1 MKKPLL
7 FIFTLLSTGLYAQEH
22 FSGINTSQRT
32 GVLNA
37 AINPAELTNLKN
49 KFEVNVL
56 NFSINASNNK
66 VSIGDLF
73 QSDTDFEEI
82 IFSGDEPVNMTV
94 DLEILGP
101 SLAFKYENWAFAFT
115 TAAKLKSDIVDVDT
129 GLGRALTTESDAL
142 SIVNEYINTDYNQR
156 VSGTSW
162 GEIGFSVARDIYETD
177 VHKFS
182 GGVTFKLLFPGSYAN
197 IAADKFTGTIQ
208 LGTGINTG
216 DVVMTNAST
225 QLNLAYSGSLA
236 DGFDSSNFTNFFAG
250 GLNGFSTDIGINY
263 RWKDVNSDDGEYRV
277 NAGISIRNLGS
288 MTFNDDNNES
298 TNYKLEV
305 TGSEEFNLSQF
316 EGADGFDEIEAILN
330 DPANSAYVT
339 AEEPSS
345 DFKIKTPATLSMYAD
360 VKLLLNFHITG
371 FLQQKL
377 NESNDNNRIAAQN
390 VFTITPRY
398 SGKLFEVFAPLS
410 STEISGFTAGLGFRI
425 GGFYIGSGS
434 VVTAIVSDAKQADA
448 YLGFRFGF

>member
-1 MKKPLL
+1 MKRPLL

-32 GVLNA
+32 GILNA
-37 AINPAELTNLKN
+37 VVNPAELTNLKN

-56 NFSINASNNK
+56 NFSINVSNNK
-66 VSIGDLF
+66 VKFSDLVGKN
-73 QSDTDFEEI
+73 TDFEEV
-82 IFSGDEPVNMTV
+82 IFSGDEPVNMTA
-94 DLEILGP
+94 DLEMLGP
-101 SLAFKYENWAFAFT
+101 AFAFKYEKWAFAIT
-115 TAAKLKSDIVDVDT
+115 TGAKLKSDIVDVDT

-142 SIVNEYINTDYNQR
+142 SIVSEYINTDYNQK

-162 GEIGFSVARDIYETD
+162 GEIGFSVARDIFETD
-177 VHKFS
+177 AHKFS

-197 IAADKFTGTIQ
+197 IAADKFVGTIG
-208 LGTGINTG
+208 LGTGVNTG
-216 DVVMTNAST
+216 DVVMTDAST

-236 DGFDSSNFTNFFAG
+236 DGFESSNFTNFFAG
-250 GLNGFSTDIGINY
+250 GLNGFSTDIGFNY
-263 RWKDVNSDDGEYRV
+263 RWIDENSDDGEYRI
-277 NAGISIRNLGS
+277 NAGISVRNLGS
-288 MTFNDDNNES
+288 MTFNDENNES
-298 TNYKLEV
+298 TNYQLEV
-305 TGSEEFNLSQF
+305 TGIEEFNLSQF

-339 AEEPSS
+339 AEEPSN
-345 DFKIKTPATLSMYAD
+345 DFKVKMPATLSMYAD
-360 VKLLLNFHITG
+360 VKLLLNLHITG

-377 NESNDNNRIAAQN
+377 NDSNDNNRIAAQN

-410 STEISGFTAGLGFRI
+410 STEISGFTAGLGFCI

-434 VVTAIVSDAKQADA
+434 VVTAVVSDSKQADA
-448 YLGFRFGF
+448 YMGFRFGF